1 MFRRVVSVM
10 CLAALVSAG
19 AAFAATTSRLTGE
32 VFDNDGAPMPGVT
45 VQISSDKLIGGPQIA
60 IADENGRFVFN
71 LLPVGIYT
79 VEATLVGFKPA
90 SGQVQVSLDRAA
102 QIVFNMVPEQFG
114 GEIQV
119 SAQVPVV
126 DTAQVNTSVTFDE
139 DYLQKAAVG
148 SANRD
153 YLSMIGQAAGVAGS
167 GNASVFGGSN
177 GDNSFLIDGL
187 NTTDP
192 VTGTFGTNFNYD
204 AIQEMNF
211 QTGGF
216 EAEFGQATGGIVNL
230 VTKSGGNE
238 FSGSFDVRYR
248 NENMTEN
255 GDHFDRDEQDSLYQS
270 LSGTLGGPILRD
282 KLWFFASLEKVD
294 TSRQNQ
300 GAQFPREYDGTNYIG
315 KITWQIADS
324 HRAVLKYTGAP
335 ADIPGINSSQFVEE
349 SAKGLQYQG
358 SDIWQAELN
367 SVLSESVLLNAS
379 VGVFANDIDVR
390 ASTGNT
396 DKSGHRNEDTLVD
409 SNNFLYSSLND
420 RFRDEIRVNTTIFVD
435 RALGSHEVKVGA
447 EYSDMEFNYNF
458 FYNGDGFIFD
468 VSDGSTSGYQFQDLN
483 GDGYFNSYVTIEEP
497 LETNREWENS
507 YGDILTFFA
516 QDAWRP
522 HPNVTVKP
530 GVRWDRVTLAN
541 HVEEQIADMDRWQPR
556 LGIAW
561 DIAGNSKYVLRASGG
576 RFMDP
581 TALSIP
587 SFASG
592 VTQTYRDYG
601 IMEYY
606 CNLTRGLRCSPE
618 DFPSSFGDPIYWT
631 NREGIEYVLFD
642 NQGQAD
648 IYEPAQTLDQAG
660 VGQLQAPYADEF
672 IIAFETQIAR
682 ETSLEITYVNKQT
695 KEIIEDTCANNTWA
709 WGDGDYPDLDDK
721 GTWTTAGECNY
732 YMITNMPTFYRDYEG
747 IILQA
752 ETRQNRLHLLG
763 SYTYSESTGNTANGP
778 AQTYATALADF
789 FPVHFVNR
797 DGYLPDHREHRI
809 KVNGYYLFPHNW
821 TVGFDGFFSSAGHQT
836 LLSTCDALNNYGSFQ
851 STIDQAAAANIDTDL
866 VDYCYTGD
874 NAFLGTTD
882 IYLEDRG
889 NFTTKSTWQ
898 LDMQA
903 SKTWNLKKVD
913 LTIVG
918 TVYNIFNRE
927 LDLTFNSRAFRQEI
941 NPDTL
946 EGMNYCN
953 ESFDPACTPASQPE
967 NFIYDEYYGTDGSPV
982 LVGLGEATSYR
993 LPRRY
998 EVGFRIEF

>member
-1 MFRRVVSVM
+1 MFRRVISVM
-10 CLAALVSAG
+10 CLVALVSAG
-19 AAFAATTSRLTGE
+19 AAYAATTSRLAGE
-32 VFDNDGAPMPGVT
+32 VYDNDGLAMPGVT
-45 VQISSDKLIGGPQIA
+45 VQISSEKLIGGPQIA

-71 LLPVGIYT
+71 LLPVGVYT

-90 SGQVQVSLDRAA
+90 SGQVQVNLDRTA
-102 QIVFNMVPEQFG
+102 QIIFNMVPEQFG
-114 GEIQV
+114 GEIEV
-119 SAQVPVV
+119 TARVPVV
-126 DTAQVNTSVTFDE
+126 NTAQVNTSVTFDE

-238 FSGSFDVRYR
+238 FSGSFDIRYR
-248 NENMTEN
+248 NQNMTEN
-255 GDHFDRDEQDSLYQS
+255 GDHWNRDDQDSLYQS

-282 KLWFFASLEKVD
+282 KLWFFASLEKTD
-294 TSRQNQ
+294 TSRQDQ
-300 GAQFPREYDGTNYIG
+300 DALFPREWEGTNYIG
-315 KITWQIADS
+315 KLTWQIADS
-324 HRAVLKYTGAP
+324 HRAVIKYSGAP
-335 ADIPGINSSQFVEE
+335 ADIFGTNSSQFVDPT
-349 SAKGLQYQG
+349 ARNVQFQG

-379 VGVFANDIDVR
+379 IGIFANDIDVE
-390 ASTGNT
+390 ADDGNSIM
-396 DKSGHRNEDTLVD
+396 SGHRLEEDNVEPFD
-409 SNNFLYSSLND
+409 YHNYGFSSLN
-420 RFRDEIRVNTTIFVD
+420 RRYRNEIRLNTTFFVD
-435 RALGSHEVKVGA
+435 RAVGSHEIKVGA
-447 EYSDMEFNYNF
+447 EYSDMEFNISS
-458 FYNGDGFIFD
+458 FYNGDGFIRD
-468 VSDGSTSGYQFQDLN
+468 VTDGSSSSYDFQDLN
-483 GDGYFNSYVTIEEP
+483 GDGFFNRYVTLKEP
-497 LETNREWENS
+497 VDLSRDWENS
-507 YGDILTFFA
+507 FGDILTFFA

-522 HPNVTVKP
+522 HPNLTVKP
-530 GVRWDRVTLAN
+530 GLRWDKTTLSN
-541 HVEEQIADMDRWQPR
+541 HTGEQIADMDRWQPR
-556 LGIAW
+556 LGLAW
-561 DIAGNSKYVLRASGG
+561 DIAGNSKYVLRVSGG

-592 VTQTYRDYG
+592 VDTIYHDYG

-618 DFPSSFGDPIYWT
+618 DFPASFGDPIYWT
-631 NREGIEYVLFD
+631 NAEGFEYVLFD
-642 NQGQAD
+642 NLGQAD

-660 VGQLQAPYADEF
+660 VGHLEAPYADEF
-672 IIAFETQIAR
+672 ILAFETQIAR
-682 ETSLEITYVNKQT
+682 ETSIEITYINKQT

-709 WGDGDYPDLDDK
+709 WDGSDYPNLDDQS
-721 GTWTTAGECNY
+721 TWTTASDCNY

-752 ETRQNRLHLLG
+752 ETRQDRLHLLG
-763 SYTYSESTGNTANGP
+763 SYTYSESEGNTANGP

-789 FPVHFVNR
+789 YPVHFFR
-797 DGYLPDHREHRI
+797 REGYLPDHREHRI
-809 KVNGYYLFPHNW
+809 KLNGYYLFPHNW

-836 LLSTCDALNNYGSFQ
+836 IFSSCNNLNGADPNDPLFDELGISYEDVLS
-851 STIDQAAAANIDTDL
+851 
-866 VDYCYTGD
+866 YCTTPDG
-874 NAFLGTTD
+874 AFLGTTD
-882 IYLEDRG
+882 IFLSHRG
-889 NFTTKSTWQ
+889 EYETKSTWQ
-898 LDMQA
+898 LDLQA
-903 SKTWNLKKVD
+903 SKTWSLKKVD

-918 TVYNIFNRE
+918 TVYNVFDRE
-927 LDLTFNSRAFRQEI
+927 LDLTFNSEAFIDDADGEPVPI
-941 NPDTL
+941 
-946 EGMNYCN
+946 G
-953 ESFDPACTPASQPE
+953 DP
-967 NFIYDEYYGTDGSPV
+967 
-982 LVGLGEATSYR
+982 LSYR